1 MNAGPVVAAHVGGG
15 NRRQYDI
22 VGDTVNLGA
31 RLCSQAGKGEI
42 VLSEAMLA
50 KLTTQ
55 AETESMGAVALKGLD
70 EPVPLVKV
78 VVDPSNARGALSR
91 LRRTY
96 LRDRSNQAVYVRKM
110 PAAPAA

>member
-1 MNAGPVVAAHVGGG
+1 MVAAHVGGG

-50 KLTTQ
+50 KL
-55 AETESMGAVALKGLD
+55 ANPPKTESMGKVALKGLD
-70 EPVPLVKV
+70 EPVALFKV
-78 VVDPSNARGALSR
+78 VVNPETAVAR
-91 LRRTY
+91 
-96 LRDRSNQAVYVRKM
+96 
-110 PAAPAA
+110 